1 MQGIDKTEKYDII
14 IVIKTYVLE
23 YAYFS
28 GGVHMPPKPKFTKQ
42 QITDVALELVAQ
54 NGVEALSARELGK
67 ALGSSSRPIFTVF
80 DGMEQLQSEV
90 TAAAMRLFESYADKT
105 PDEMP
110 AFKRA
115 GMQMLMFAN
124 EQPKLF
130 RLLFMREN
138 KGATTFEDIFGE
150 LGGIAGQCVRDLR
163 DTHGLCDEDARTL
176 FENVW
181 IYTFGVGVLCATGAC
196 RFSYAEL
203 GEMLTMQF
211 NAVMMSIKS
220 NKNQARY

>member
-1 MQGIDKTEKYDII
+1 
-14 IVIKTYVLE
+14 
-23 YAYFS
+23 
-28 GGVHMPPKPKFTKQ
+28 MPPKPKFTKQ
-42 QITDVALELVAQ
+42 QITDIALELVAQ
-54 NGVEALSARELGK
+54 KGVEALSARELGK

-80 DGMEQLQSEV
+80 DSMEQLQSEV

-105 PDEMP
+105 PAEMP

-124 EQPKLF
+124 DCPKLF

-150 LGGIAGQCVRDLR
+150 LGGTAKRCVEGLR
-163 DTHGLCDEDARTL
+163 DDYKLSDEDARIV

-181 IYTFGVGVLCATGAC
+181 IYTFGIGVLCATGAC
-196 RFSYAEL
+196 RFSQIEL
-203 GEMLTMQF
+203 GDMLSSQF
-211 NAVMMSIKS
+211 GAVISFL
-220 NKNQARY
+220 NKQKNK